1 MFSGYLILLT
11 EVENRNFQF
20 PGYLACYI
28 IFSICKELSFLNPI
42 EMGVQRYSIFQNFKL
57 IQNYFLIFFKSF
69 CLIQHLCNY
78 ICPVKRVQK

>member
-28 IFSICKELSFLNPI
+28 IFSICKELSF
-42 EMGVQRYSIFQNFKL
+42 FKPHRNGSAKIL
-57 IQNYFLIFFKSF
+57 YFSKLQTESELFFEF
-69 CLIQHLCNY
+69 F
-78 ICPVKRVQK
+78 